1 MTGVVL
7 GVVFDADHDFEGA
20 RYPKAHLDTVK
31 HKPTASSA
39 PPVVQ
44 GSATA
49 RRRPKRTQKSKI
61 VRLHDGQL
69 TSRHRVYSGRR
80 FASFQRQRAPA
91 VILETM
97 CVPREH
103 TPPPVRPG
111 FIHTAHTA
119 LLTF

>member
-49 RRRPKRTQKSKI
+49 RRRPKRTQKKQNRPATRRAADLAI
-61 VRLHDGQL
+61 
-69 TSRHRVYSGRR
+69 VYSGRR